1 MDWKFFLG
9 LMIPA
14 VGAAFVWLTKVAR
27 EDPPLYAEIDGVL
40 SRWIPTALFATV
52 FMAAFSM
59 FIWEDGRSE
68 VGFIATILVLGL
80 LQLRSAFP
88 FFRRV
93 AALPRPHRETASEG
107 QSTTR

>member
-27 EDPPLYAEIDGVL
+27 EDPALYAEIDGVL
-40 SRWIPTALFATV
+40 SRWIPTALFAVV
-52 FMAAFSM
+52 FMAIFSM
-59 FIWEDGRSE
+59 VMWEEGRNE
-68 VGFIATILVLGL
+68 VGFIALIMVWSL

-107 QSTTR
+107 QSTRG

>member
-9 LMIPA
+9 LTIPA

-40 SRWIPTALFATV
+40 TRWIPTALFAVV
-52 FMAAFSM
+52 FLMVFSM
-59 FIWEDGRSE
+59 VTWDAGRGD
-68 VGFIATILVLGL
+68 VGFIGGILILGL

-93 AALPRPHRETASEG
+93 AALPRPHRETPAEE
-107 QSTTR
+107 QRTTR

>member
-27 EDPPLYAEIDGVL
+27 EDPPLYIEIDGVL
-40 SRWIPTALFATV
+40 SRWIPTALFAVV
-52 FMAAFSM
+52 FMAIFSM
-59 FIWEDGRSE
+59 IMWEDGRSE
-68 VGFIATILVLGL
+68 VGFIATILVLAL

-93 AALPRPHRETASEG
+93 AALPRTRHETASAG
-107 QSTTR
+107 

>member
-27 EDPPLYAEIDGVL
+27 EDPPLFAEIDSVL
-40 SRWIPTALFATV
+40 SRWIPTALFAV
-52 FMAAFSM
+52 SSMAIFSM
-59 FIWEDGRSE
+59 VVWNDGRKDVLIIS
-68 VGFIATILVLGL
+68 AILVFAL

-93 AALPRPHRETASEG
+93 AALPRTRRETPSEG
-107 QSTTR
+107 